1 MKKVGNM
8 PKNMS
13 VLLMSNNKLTQLSK
27 EIISFVP
34 NLKEFNVENNLFN
47 NFPPELA
54 KIVTKGSAIAFK
66 GTVPSCDTNTNLN
79 SYTYIIN

>member
-1 MKKVGNM
+1 LDLSFNNLETMKKVGNM

-13 VLLMSNNKLTQLSK
+13 ILLISNNKLTKLSK

-34 NLKEFNVENNLFN
+34 KLKDFNVENNLFN

-54 KIVTKGSAIAFK
+54 KIVNKGSKISFK
-66 GTVPSCDTNTNLN
+66 GTY
-79 SYTYIIN
+79 YT

>member
-13 VLLMSNNKLTQLSK
+13 VLLMSNNKLTKLSK

-34 NLKEFNVENNLFN
+34 KLKDFNVENNLFN
-47 NFPPELA
+47 NFLPELA
-54 KIVTKGSAIAFK
+54 KMVNKGSTISFK
-66 GTVPSCDTNTNLN
+66 GSIA
-79 SYTYIIN
+79 SYS

>member
-1 MKKVGNM
+1 LDLSFNNLETMKKVGNM

-13 VLLMSNNKLTQLSK
+13 VLLMSNNKLSKLSK

-34 NLKEFNVENNLFN
+34 KLKDFNVENNLFN

-54 KIVTKGSAIAFK
+54 KIASKGSSISFK
-66 GTVPSCDTNTNLN
+66 GIIPSG
-79 SYTYIIN
+79 I

>member
-13 VLLMSNNKLTQLSK
+13 VLLMSNNKLTKLSK

-34 NLKEFNVENNLFN
+34 KLKNFNVENNLFN
-47 NFPPELA
+47 NFPPELS
-54 KIVTKGSAIAFK
+54 KIVNKGSSISFK
-66 GTVPSCDTNTNLN
+66 GNIPSGT
-79 SYTYIIN
+79 